1 MISMIYSSMS
11 LTVSSTSFNLVVRAS
26 IFHFISVMTLL
37 TSAWLDLSSIISELR
52 DSPMSF
58 VPFSAPDCYLHKDC
72 SEFQLQRLTSWL
84 IKSMAG
90 SITSGSFFA
99 CEFLLLVVLFREERR
114 KEREWGGG
122 GEEKKNIN
130 QPKQQYF
137 YPQLPRLQETI
148 LVHADLSL
156 ASAWDPKLQVWKS
169 LVIWVYPLLFQVG
182 RLQACPAPS
191 SPQKSSH
198 SAHTEVRVHYNT
210 QQKPAARVSAAEAWI
225 CVADSKAVSRLVAIY
240 SILCSVPS

>member
-1 MISMIYSSMS
+1 MS
-11 LTVSSTSFNLVVRAS
+11 LIVSSTSFNLVVRAS

-37 TSAWLDLSSIISELR
+37 TSAWLYLSSIISALR
-52 DSPMSF
+52 DSPVSF

-90 SITSGSFFA
+90 SITSGSFFG

-122 GEEKKNIN
+122 GEEKKKKHIN
-130 QPKQQYF
+130 QPRQQYF
-137 YPQLPRLQETI
+137 YPQLPCLQETI

-156 ASAWDPKLQVWKS
+156 AIA
-169 LVIWVYPLLFQVG
+169 
-182 RLQACPAPS
+182 
-191 SPQKSSH
+191 
-198 SAHTEVRVHYNT
+198 
-210 QQKPAARVSAAEAWI
+210 
-225 CVADSKAVSRLVAIY
+225 
-240 SILCSVPS
+240 